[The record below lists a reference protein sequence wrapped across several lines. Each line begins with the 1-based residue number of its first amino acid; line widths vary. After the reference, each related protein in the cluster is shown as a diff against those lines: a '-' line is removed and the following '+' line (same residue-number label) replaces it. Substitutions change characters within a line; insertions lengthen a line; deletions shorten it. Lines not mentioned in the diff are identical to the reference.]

1 MITLMM
7 TMMITLMM
15 MMVRSGGRS
24 GASASRKPA
33 LLDRTKSWRQAE
45 VTKVVIPAVTSIII
59 LVAAIITILIRQ
71 EKRLALEEGL
81 RRPPS
86 QPLPSLRPLSQPP
99 SLRSL
104 PPSSSSSSDFLRPHS
119 GHPRLLCHGTR
130 QLGSRRLARN
140 TSPGLPDRS
149 HGNTS
154 LSDNKRYKDI
164 KIQKIQKI
172 QRFKDS
178 KIQMKGCKLHMISS
192 SYQDPMLLLPATP
205 NR

>member
-1 MITLMM
+1 MITL
-7 TMMITLMM
+7 MMITLMM

-104 PPSSSSSSDFLRPHS
+104 PPSSSSSSDFLRP
-119 GHPRLLCHGTR
+119 
-130 QLGSRRLARN
+130 
-140 TSPGLPDRS
+140 
-149 HGNTS
+149 TS
-154 LSDNKRYKDI
+154 LRPPTASLPWHSPVGQSSVG
-164 KIQKIQKI
+164 QKY
-172 QRFKDS
+172 
-178 KIQMKGCKLHMISS
+178 LTW
-192 SYQDPMLLLPATP
+192 TP
-205 NR
+205 GQVTWKYVTE